1 MKLHRREKWLG
12 AVMAGTGLSLML
24 AFLPSAGA
32 SMRAITTGG
41 TRAITTGGTF
51 YAAQP
56 WGTLPDNFNPYAP
69 SGANAPGTKSCL
81 YQSLYYFNAAT
92 GAETPLLGTNYT
104 WTDNNLLLT
113 VTTRSGVTWSDGT
126 PFTAADVAFTFNYL
140 KANPSID
147 VNGVWTSPLKSVKA
161 TGANTVV
168 FKFSKPDT
176 PEGVAI
182 LFGTDGNPT
191 VILPQHIW
199 ATIKSPAKY
208 TNTSPVATGPFTL
221 KSFSTSSVVYVKNPS
236 YWEVGRPYID
246 SVVFSSVD
254 SNTTAELGLENGSID
269 MSYDAISDPS
279 ATFLSKNKANAIF
292 WPVTNMNYLYIN
304 TMAKGPFSDVNF
316 RRAVAYAMDTP
327 FLANRAYFGSL
338 PGATGGEE
346 AAIVPPQVKQ
356 WFSSSLSSLE
366 WTYSVTKAKAILK
379 AAGYKWSSSGQLES
393 PAGVVYPSYTVL
405 IGGPGWTDYISQA
418 DNVSAEL
425 KAIGISSTVVQ
436 EPYSTYANDLDLGN
450 FTFAISWG
458 NGNGS
463 TPYYQYF
470 YMFSP
475 SESAPIGK
483 VANSNWERFTS
494 PTITNALSSYAS
506 SSSASV
512 QLADMAT
519 IEKAVLTDVPV
530 VPLTGRGNWLV
541 YQTRTFTGFPSVSD
555 PYNDGSASDQEG
567 SMLTYVNVYQK

>member
-1 MKLHRREKWLG
+1 
-12 AVMAGTGLSLML
+12 
-24 AFLPSAGA
+24 
-32 SMRAITTGG
+32 
-41 TRAITTGGTF
+41 
-51 YAAQP
+51 
-56 WGTLPDNFNPYAP
+56 
-69 SGANAPGTKSCL
+69 
-81 YQSLYYFNAAT
+81 
-92 GAETPLLGTNYT
+92 
-104 WTDNNLLLT
+104 
-113 VTTRSGVTWSDGT
+113 
-126 PFTAADVAFTFNYL
+126 
-140 KANPSID
+140 
-147 VNGVWTSPLKSVKA
+147 
-161 TGANTVV
+161 
-168 FKFSKPDT
+168 
-176 PEGVAI
+176 
-182 LFGTDGNPT
+182 
-191 VILPQHIW
+191 
-199 ATIKSPAKY
+199 
-208 TNTSPVATGPFTL
+208 
-221 KSFSTSSVVYVKNPS
+221 
-236 YWEVGRPYID
+236 
-246 SVVFSSVD
+246 

>member
-12 AVMAGTGLSLML
+12 AVMAGAGLSLML

-191 VILPQHIW
+191 VILPQHVW

>member
-191 VILPQHIW
+191 VILPQHVW

>member
-1 MKLHRREKWLG
+1 MKLHRRERWLG
-12 AVMAGTGLSLML
+12 AVMAGAGLSLTL
-24 AFLPSAGA
+24 VCLPSAGA
-32 SMRAITTGG
+32 SMGAVTTSTAKAIT
-41 TRAITTGGTF
+41 AGGTF
-51 YAAQP
+51 YAAQA

-69 SGANAPGTKSCL
+69 SGTNAPGTKSCL

-104 WTDNNLLLT
+104 WTDNNLRLT
-113 VTTRSGVTWSDGT
+113 VTTRNGVTWSDGT

-140 KANPSID
+140 KANKSID
-147 VNGVWTSPLKSVKA
+147 VNGVWTSPLKSVVA

-168 FKFSKPDT
+168 FTFSKPDT

-191 VILPQHIW
+191 VILPKHIW
-199 ATIKSPAKY
+199 ATIKNPAKY

-254 SNTTAELGLENGSID
+254 SDTTAELGLENGSID
-269 MSYDAISDPS
+269 MSYDYITDAS
-279 ATFLSKNKANAIF
+279 ATFLSKNKANDLF
-292 WPVTNMNYLYIN
+292 WPVSNMNYLYMN
-304 TMAKGPFSDVNF
+304 TKAVGPFSDVNF
-316 RRAVAYAMDTP
+316 RKAVAYALNTS
-327 FLANRAYFGSL
+327 FLANRAYFGAL
-338 PGATGGEE
+338 PGAVGGAE
-346 AAIVPPQVKQ
+346 AAVTPPQVSQ

-393 PAGVVYPSYTVL
+393 PAGVVYPSYNVL

-425 KAIGISSTVVQ
+425 KAIGISSTVLQ

-458 NGNGS
+458 NGNSS

-483 VANSNWERFTS
+483 VANTNWERFTS
-494 PTITNALSSYAS
+494 PIITNALSSYAS

-512 QLADMAT
+512 QKADMVA
-519 IEKAVLTDVPV
+519 IEKEVLTNVPV
-530 VPLTGRGNWLV
+530 VALSGRANWLV
-541 YQTRTFTGFPSVSD
+541 YQTRTFTGFPSASD